1 MINSA
6 LGISCKMPG
15 EHIRRLQIT
24 HNWVLTKNIA
34 LEREKRGWIAVR
46 VKKHMN

>member
-24 HNWVLTKNIA
+24 HNWGSDQEHSLG
-34 LEREKRGWIAVR
+34 ERKERMDSSEG
-46 VKKHMN
+46 